1 MTRWDYHAVTARVL
15 VEASADINA
24 ANDLGNTALDHEASS
39 ANHPSVVSELL
50 ELRAEV
56 DARDTGGC
64 TPLSSASIAGAVDAV
79 RLLLD
84 RGAHLE
90 SVNSKQKDVSGKQQR
105 ATALWFAA
113 RCGHS
118 VTARVLSGLG
128 RTTLK
133 RATARGGV
141 RCGWSRTAVIP
152 TLCVCC
158 WRPTV
163 RRSTRRIPRETRRS
177 G

>member
-1 MTRWDYHAVTARVL
+1 MGHAVTACVL

-24 ANDLGNTALDHEASS
+24 ANDLGNTALHEASS

-90 SVNSKQKDVSGKQQR
+90 SVNSKQKDVNGKQQR
-105 ATALWFAA
+105 AMALWFAA

-118 VTARVLSGLG
+118 DTARVLLG
-128 RTTLK
+128 
-133 RATARGGV
+133 AGANYV
-141 RCGWSRTAVIP
+141 EASDCEGWSPLRLVAY
-152 TLCVCC
+152 CC
-158 WRPTV
+158 HTDTV
-163 RRSTRRIPRETRRS
+163 RVLLEANRAEVNAADPEGDTALGLACEN
-177 G
+177 